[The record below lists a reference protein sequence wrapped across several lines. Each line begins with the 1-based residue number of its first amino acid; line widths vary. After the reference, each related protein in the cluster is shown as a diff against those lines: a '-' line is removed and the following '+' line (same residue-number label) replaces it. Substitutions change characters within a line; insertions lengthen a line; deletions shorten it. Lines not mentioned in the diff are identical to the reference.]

1 MTRSTPCAARRGRSR
16 RDIFTDH
23 AGFDTWS
30 SMVRAQKVFGVESA
44 LVVTQRFHLPRGVAG
59 RARRTRRAR
68 RLIGPAWL
76 RQAERALVAR
86 PKAVQE
92 VVVGRDPQ
100 FLGPQ
105 IPITGYGRASRG

>member
-1 MTRSTPCAARRGRSR
+1 
-16 RDIFTDH
+16 
-23 AGFDTWS
+23 
-30 SMVRAQKVFGVESA
+30 MVRTQKVFGVQSA
-44 LVVTQRFHLPRGVAG
+44 PVVTQGFHLPRAV
-59 RARRTRRAR
+59 
-68 RLIGPAWL
+68 WL
-76 RQAERALVAR
+76 GERAGLDVHGVSSDLRGYGRQNGRSSAWEWLAR